1 MTNLS
6 STSEKPEAILPSGF
20 GLGPRELDTV
30 FPFHFV
36 IDSDTRIIRAGPAIQ
51 RLLPD
56 LADGKKL
63 DSSFRIKHPANLV
76 EYKEICGH
84 SDQLFLLEARS
95 LDKLLVKGQMLY
107 LPHADA
113 IVFIGAPWLTDSA
126 DIGALGLSL
135 NDFSIH
141 DSVPDYL
148 LLLHTLTTSLGDARV
163 LAEQLNVMNRQ
174 LEGRIEERTQEVVS
188 ANATL
193 MEANRRLLQEIAERK
208 RVEQILSESENRF
221 RMMSD
226 SAPVLIWMSGTDKLC
241 NYFNKGWLDFTGRT
255 PEQEMGNGWAE
266 GVHPE
271 DFQRC
276 LDTYVS
282 AFDARQEF
290 SMEYRLHR
298 HDGEYRWV
306 VDHGVPRHDN
316 HGIFLGYIG
325 SCVDITER
333 KSFEEELKRS
343 NIELEQ
349 FSYAVSHDMRQPLRM
364 ISSYLQLLEISIA
377 DQLDGEKRDYF
388 NFAIDGAKR
397 IDQML
402 VALLE
407 YSRVGRAG
415 ESPTCIESR
424 AVLDE
429 ALQFLQPALD
439 EALAKLSIAGEW
451 PHILVSHDEILRLI
465 QNLIGNA
472 AKYRIAGR
480 TPEITVS
487 SGIVK
492 NEWHLC
498 VSDNG
503 VGIIPDQI
511 KRLFQV
517 FQRLHSRTDYEGT
530 GIGLALCR
538 KIAEHHKGRIWA
550 ESAGESQGSRF
561 CVVLP
566 LRGGG

>member
-20 GLGPRELDTV
+20 GLGSRELDTV

-95 LDKLLVKGQMLY
+95 LDKLLLKGQMLY
-107 LPHADA
+107 LPHVDA